1 MHEFRLLPSI
11 FMYYINF
18 LILIVHQLLGV
29 KKLTTYVNY
38 AKYLSARCSSSD
50 GYFTMHTERH
60 GLHFALIKKELH
72 Y

>member
-1 MHEFRLLPSI
+1 MFANNFVHEFKLLPSI

-18 LILIVHQLLGV
+18 LILMVQQLLGV
-29 KKLTTYVNY
+29 TTLATYVNY

-60 GLHFALIKKELH
+60 G
-72 Y
+72 